1 MKSTLKHFFFFL
13 SILLIFS
20 SKAYA
25 TSSDAN
31 FSNLTTNVGALTF
44 SQATQNYTVYV
55 PATTQMVAIGTALSN
70 AGATIEAPGKS
81 SNSGATYYFRTIG
94 ASSTYNITV
103 TAQDLTTKKIY
114 TVSFVKIGLNGLTFS
129 GGVTPSGFQGVN
141 AANYVPAS
149 ATTPS
154 SSVAYSVS
162 SITLTPTVA
171 LGSPTVTVNGT
182 TVTSG
187 SASGAIA
194 LNVGSNTIT
203 TVVTAQDGSA
213 STTYTTTLTRAGPSG
228 TATLSNL
235 AISSGTLSPSF
246 ASGTSSYTASV
257 ANSVSSITVT
267 PTVSDSNSTVKVN
280 GTTVTS
286 GSASGAIALN
296 VGSNT
301 ITTVVTA
308 QDGTTTQTY
317 TTTVTRASGRV
328 SINDAVDGTV
338 TGTVLA
344 QASASQRFSEVQIR
358 NVSDHIQSL
367 KSGFNVK
374 SNQIALGLNTPTLDP
389 LKQVA
394 QQFGLA
400 FKQQNAVKI
409 ARNDLDQT
417 GYIKLSQADTLP
429 SDISVTSRDDQ
440 TANLN
445 ERLFGNKNI
454 GIWAS
459 GSLDYGSIN
468 SNDFRTSGLTAGID
482 YQLNSRAIIG
492 AAIGYG
498 FDRTQIDDLGSRVK
512 SQQTTTSL
520 YGLYKTDSNWF
531 LDGLVG
537 YGDLSFNN
545 SRYSTGASTVFSS
558 NRNGDTLFGSIS
570 VAKFLRAQKF
580 NLQPYARITQ
590 MSSTLDAYSEGTNAN
605 ALAYDKATIV
615 SRAVSLGFTAAY
627 DIVLEHGTLTPNA
640 KFELRH
646 NSRGSINQTIAYADT
661 PAESMTYSSTPA
673 PDGVQSLGLG
683 LSYFGKNGISGDVS
697 WFGSIGTNSYHS
709 NALKLNVRLP
719 F

>member
-1 MKSTLKHFFFFL
+1 
-13 SILLIFS
+13 
-20 SKAYA
+20 
-25 TSSDAN
+25 
-31 FSNLTTNVGALTF
+31 
-44 SQATQNYTVYV
+44 
-55 PATTQMVAIGTALSN
+55 
-70 AGATIEAPGKS
+70 
-81 SNSGATYYFRTIG
+81 
-94 ASSTYNITV
+94 V
-103 TAQDLTTKKIY
+103 TAQDGTTTQTY
-114 TVSFVKIGLNGLTFS
+114 TTT
-129 GGVTPSGFQGVN
+129 VTR
-141 AANYVPAS
+141 AAS
-149 ATTPS
+149 ASASLSNLAISSGTLSPSFASGTTS
-154 SSVAYSVS
+154 YTASVANGTS
-162 SITLTPTVA
+162 SITVTPTVTD
-171 LGSPTVTVNGT
+171 SNSTVKINGT

-194 LNVGSNTIT
+194 LSVGSNTIT
-203 TVVTAQDGSA
+203 TVVTAQDG
-213 STTYTTTLTRAGPSG
+213 TTTQTYTTTVTRAASS

-235 AISSGTLSPSF
+235 AISSGALSPSF

-267 PTVSDSNSTVKVN
+267 PTVSDSNATVKVN
-280 GTTVTS
+280 DTTVTS

-308 QDGTTTQTY
+308 QDGTATQTY

-374 SNQIALGLNTPTLDP
+374 NNQIALGLNTPTLDP

-409 ARNDLDQT
+409 ARNDLDQI
-417 GYIKLSQADTLP
+417 GYIKLSQTDTLP

-440 TANLN
+440 AANLN

-570 VAKFLRAQKF
+570 VAKFLRTQKF
-580 NLQPYARITQ
+580 NLLPYARLIQ
-590 MSSTLDAYSEGTNAN
+590 MSSTLDAYNEGSNAN

-615 SRAVSLGFTAAY
+615 SRAVSMGFTAAY

-673 PDGVQSLGLG
+673 PDDVQSLGFG
-683 LSYFGKNGISGDVS
+683 LNYFGKNGISGDVS